1 MNGIA
6 PRSQPLSD
14 KDWILTDGLNWLVKA
29 TGRAEKGLRSQIGLW
44 RKTLKDDSEELRS
57 VFEAAQDA
65 DYADPI
71 GSITKAVAVRANP
84 TVPFQQTD
92 EYGWR
97 KRFRLYK
104 ENPVWPA
111 PWGGKFPGDHPEHP
125 KALLAEFGFQAQAGG
140 AQ

>member
-1 MNGIA
+1 VNGIA

-84 TVPFQQTD
+84 TVPFQLVRLAQT
-92 EYGWR
+92 
-97 KRFRLYK
+97 LQA
-104 ENPVWPA
+104 VQ
-111 PWGGKFPGDHPEHP
+111 GKPGM
-125 KALLAEFGFQAQAGG
+125 AGTLG
-140 AQ
+140 RQVSR